1 MSAPVRP
8 PECPDPRRS
17 PVPDDPELQVIE
29 DRLAAWVAERSSA
42 EGFDDE
48 ETRVLVRALVT
59 RLHALGCPPEMM
71 LLHLKQ
77 VLTPLGERTPVPR
90 RRGEV
95 ELLRDTLVRVAIEE
109 YFGYRRPRQR

>member
-1 MSAPVRP
+1 MSAPARP

-17 PVPDDPELQVIE
+17 PVPEDPELRAIE
-29 DRLAAWVAERSSA
+29 EQLAAWITARTIA
-42 EGFDDE
+42 DGFEDE
-48 ETRVLVRALVT
+48 ETRTLVRALVS

-95 ELLRDTLVRVAIEE
+95 ELVRDTLIRVAIEE